1 MNKKFLI
8 LSICSFIFSFTI
20 HTFTYF
26 LYHYYTADGFSTV
39 WHEEPLKPFVTLL
52 FGIWGTLFLFSGVT
66 FLLVSIIFNGRK

>member
-8 LSICSFIFSFTI
+8 LSVCSFILSFLI

-26 LYHYYTADGFSTV
+26 LYHYYSVDGFTSI

-52 FGIWGTLFLFSGVT
+52 FGIWGTLFLFAGVMC
-66 FLLVSIIFNGRK
+66 LLISIIFNGRK